1 MPLRHVRSWVWH
13 LALALAAPAALAA
26 QQTQTVHG
34 RVTDA
39 SNGQPIASVQ
49 INVTGTLLGTMT
61 TESGEFTISA
71 VPTGTRTIVAR
82 RIGYGTTRREVDVTG
97 GAQVEVDFALAPVAA
112 TLEEVVVSG
121 VGAPAERRVV
131 GNTVETVAGDAVSE
145 APAATSIDQALQGK
159 ITGAVISQNTGQP
172 GGGVSIRLRGTNSI
186 LGGSEPL
193 YVVDGVIVDNSSDAL
208 ISLGANASRD
218 NASISNALSDL
229 DPDDIERIEVL
240 KGAAA
245 AALYGSR
252 ANNGVIQ
259 IFTKRGRAGETN
271 VTLKS
276 EYSLSRIAKR
286 YDLNMSPFAGYTDVL
301 YGGADSIG
309 EPIQR
314 WDLQDEILRTGQGT
328 SDQLSISGGSGPTT
342 YFVSGGYDYD
352 QGIIHNTDYRRWNLR
367 TNLTQQLTS
376 KIDVSVRGSYIDSKA
391 NYVPEGEQ
399 TQGVLTSV
407 IFTPTSVNQF
417 FDKSLGRYPYNPV
430 LGANPL
436 DVMNNWEAPE
446 RVTRMVG
453 GFEATARPFSSLTL
467 KYLVGLDDYRKEDKY
482 FQPPYSTSA
491 SFTGSVQNPVAFS
504 RQFNNDLTASHVAQ
518 LASSLG
524 LTSTGGFRYTSDR
537 TEIVRAAA
545 SDLQP
550 GQDLVSGATQSASQS
565 LTELHTMGFFLEER
579 ANVNERLYLTAGV
592 NYEASSAFG
601 PDERWQFFPRFSAS
615 YVLGEEPF
623 FKEALGSTISSLR
636 LRAAYGET
644 GGQPPG
650 LYSRFANYVDLPF
663 SGKPGL
669 VASTLAGNDSL
680 LPERE
685 REYEFGFDAG
695 FARDRAQLEFT
706 YYNRHVKDLV
716 LSVPLPPSSGFS
728 SQFQNIGELSN
739 NGIEVALNTVNVA
752 SPSFGWRSRLSFARN
767 RGKVERLVTSADT
780 LINGYLNAVIE
791 GQPVGVFYGGIFA
804 RKADG
809 TIDSKSANVVYNGRD
824 TTVMLPYRARDT
836 LSSGGVV
843 NASRI
848 IGNPEPDFVATLGN
862 TFDIGKRFQ
871 VSVLLDGRFGNDV
884 ANFSRRIS
892 QLFGADKS
900 NEAEISGDTTF
911 RAYSLNP
918 TGRSLIYEAYIED
931 GSFVK
936 LREIA
941 AALTFDDPWV
951 QRFGANRM
959 TLRLAGRNLYTWTNY
974 SGLDPEINMFSA
986 STVSRGVDFAT
997 TPLPRQ
1003 FTLSVTLNF

>member
-1 MPLRHVRSWVWH
+1 MLVHRVRTWVSQPALL
-13 LALALAAPAALAA
+13 LALPAVLAA
-26 QQTQTVHG
+26 QQTRTVNG

-39 SNGQPIASVQ
+39 SNGQPIVNVQ
-49 INVTGTLLGTMT
+49 ISVNGTLLGALT
-61 TESGEFTISA
+61 SQDGRFTISS
-71 VPTGTRTIVAR
+71 VPTGARTFVAR
-82 RIGYGTTRREVDVTG
+82 RIGYGTTRQDVTVG
-97 GAQVEVDFALAPVAA
+97 EGSPTEVNFVLAPVAK

-159 ITGAVISQNTGQP
+159 ITGAVISQNSGQP
-172 GGGVSIRLRGTNSI
+172 GGGVSVRLRGTNSI

-193 YVVDGVIVDNSSDAL
+193 YVVDGVIVDNSSEAL
-208 ISLGANASRD
+208 ISLSANASRG
-218 NASISNALSDL
+218 NAAISNALSDL

-259 IFTKRGRAGETN
+259 IFTKRGQAGETN
-271 VTLKS
+271 VTLRS

-286 YDLNMSPFAGYTDVL
+286 YQLNMSPYAGYTDVQ

-328 SDQLSISGGSGPTT
+328 SNQLSISGGSGPTT

-352 QGIIHNTDYRRWNLR
+352 QGIINNTDYRRWNLR
-367 TNLTQQLTS
+367 TNLSQRLS
-376 KIDVSVRGSYIDSKA
+376 DKIEVGVRGSYIDSKA

-417 FDKSLGRYPYNPV
+417 FDKNLGRYPYNPV
-430 LGANPL
+430 LGPNPL
-436 DVMNNWEAPE
+436 DVMNDWQAPQ

-453 GFEATARPFSSLTL
+453 GFEATAHPFSSLTV
-467 KYLVGLDDYRKEDKY
+467 KYLAGIDDYRQEDRY

-491 SFTGSVQNPVAFS
+491 TFTGSVENPVAFS
-504 RQFNNDLTASHVAQ
+504 RQFNNDLTATHVGQ
-518 LASSLG
+518 ISEMLG
-524 LTSTGGFRYTSDR
+524 LTSTAGFRYTSDR
-537 TEIVRAAA
+537 REVVRAAA

-565 LTELHTMGFFLEER
+565 LTELRTMGLFLEER
-579 ANVNERLYLTAGV
+579 ASIADRLYLTAGI

-601 PDERWQFFPRFSAS
+601 PDERWQFFPRLSAS
-615 YVLGEEPF
+615 YVIGEEPWF
-623 FKEALGSTISSLR
+623 QQALGNTVSSLR

-739 NGIEVALNTVNVA
+739 NGIEVALNTVNV
-752 SPSFGWRSRLSFARN
+752 SNPGFTWRSRLSYARN
-767 RGKVERLVTSADT
+767 RGKVTRLVTSADT
-780 LINGYLNAVIE
+780 LLDGYLNVVVE
-791 GQPVGVFYGGIFA
+791 GQPVGVFYGGVFA
-804 RKADG
+804 RNPDG
-809 TIDSKSANVVYNGRD
+809 TIATKPTNLTYNGRD
-824 TTVMLPYRARDT
+824 TTVNLPYRAQDT
-836 LSSGGVV
+836 LPGGGLV

-848 IGNPEPDFVATLGN
+848 IGNPEPDFVATFGN
-862 TFDIGKRFQ
+862 TFDIGKRLQ
-871 VSVLLDGRFGNDV
+871 VGVLLDGRFGNDV
-884 ANFSRRIS
+884 ANFSKRIA
-892 QLFGADKS
+892 QLFGADRS

-911 RAYSLNP
+911 RVYSLNP
-918 TGRSLIYEAYIED
+918 NGRSTTYEAYIED

-936 LREIA
+936 LREIST
-941 AALTFDDPWV
+941 ALSFDDPWV
-951 QRFGANRM
+951 QRFGARRL
-959 TLRLAGRNLYTWTNY
+959 TLRVAGRNLYTWTDY

-1003 FTLSVTLNF
+1003 FTMSVSLNF

>member
-1 MPLRHVRSWVWH
+1 MLVQRVRTWVSH
-13 LALALAAPAALAA
+13 LALLMALPAALLA
-26 QQTQTVHG
+26 QQTQTVSG

-39 SNGQPIASVQ
+39 SNGQPIVNVQ
-49 INVTGTLLGTMT
+49 ISVNGTMLGTLTAQDGRY
-61 TESGEFTISA
+61 TISS
-71 VPTGTRTIVAR
+71 VPVGTRTLVAR
-82 RIGYGTTRREVDVTG
+82 RIGYGTMRQDVDVATSSP
-97 GAQVEVDFALAPVAA
+97 AEANFALTPVAK

-131 GNTVETVAGDAVSE
+131 GNTVETVSGEEVSQ

-159 ITGAVISQNTGQP
+159 ITGAVISQNSGQP

-193 YVVDGVIVDNSSDAL
+193 YVVDGVIVDNSSEAL
-208 ISLGANASRD
+208 ISLSSNASRG
-218 NASISNALSDL
+218 NAAISNALSDL

-271 VTLKS
+271 VTLRS
-276 EYSLSRIAKR
+276 EYSLSKIAKR
-286 YDLNMSPFAGYTDVL
+286 YELNMSPFAGYTDVQ

-314 WDLQDEILRTGQGT
+314 WDLQDQILRTGQGT
-328 SDQLSISGGSGPTT
+328 SNQLSVSGGSGPTT
-342 YFVSGGYDYD
+342 YFVSGGYDYN
-352 QGIIHNTDYRRWNLR
+352 QGIINNTDYRRWNLR
-367 TNLTQQLTS
+367 TNLSQRLS
-376 KIDVSVRGSYIDSKA
+376 KTIDVAVHGSYIDSKA

-417 FDKSLGRYPYNPV
+417 FDKELGRYPYNPV

-436 DVMNNWEAPE
+436 DVMNNWKAPDQ
-446 RVTRMVG
+446 VTRVVG
-453 GFEATARPFSSLTL
+453 GIEATARPFDNLTV
-467 KYLVGLDDYRKEDKY
+467 KYLAGIDDYRQEDRY
-482 FQPPYSTSA
+482 FQPPYSTSDK
-491 SFTGSVQNPVAFS
+491 FTGLVQNPVAFS
-504 RQFNNDLTASHVAQ
+504 RQFNNDLTATHVAQ
-518 LASSLG
+518 LNNSLG
-524 LTSTGGFRYTSDR
+524 LTSTAGFRYASDR
-537 TEIVRAAA
+537 REVVRAAA

-550 GQDLVSGATQSASQS
+550 GQDLVSGATQTASQS
-565 LTELHTMGFFLEER
+565 LTELHTLGFFLEER
-579 ANVNERLYLTAGV
+579 AAVADRLYLTAGV

-601 PDERWQFFPRFSAS
+601 PDERWQFFPRVSAS
-615 YVLGEEPF
+615 YVIGEEPWF
-623 FKEALGSTISSLR
+623 QEALGSTVSSLR

-650 LYSRFANYVDLPF
+650 LYSRFENYVDSPF

-695 FARDRAQLEFT
+695 FVNDRAQLEFT

-739 NGIEVALNTVNVA
+739 NGIEIALNTVNVA
-752 SPSFGWRSRLSFARN
+752 NPGFTWRSRLSFARN

-780 LINGYLNAVIE
+780 LLDGYLNVVVE

-804 RKADG
+804 RNPDG
-809 TIDSKSANVVYNGRD
+809 TIATKPVDVTYNGRD
-824 TTVMLPYRARDT
+824 TTVSLPYRAQD
-836 LSSGGVV
+836 LLPSGALV

-848 IGNPEPDFVATLGN
+848 IGNPEPDFVATFGN
-862 TFDIGKRFQ
+862 TFDIGRRLQ
-871 VSVLLDGRFGNDV
+871 LSVLLDGRFGNDV
-884 ANFSRRIS
+884 ANFSKRIA
-892 QLFGADKS
+892 QLFGADRS
-900 NEAEISGDTTF
+900 NEAEITGDTTY
-911 RAYSLNP
+911 RTYSLNP
-918 TGRSLIYEAYIED
+918 SGRSLIYEAYIED

-941 AALTFDDPWV
+941 ASLSFDDPWV
-951 QRFGANRM
+951 QRFGADRL
-959 TLRLAGRNLYTWTNY
+959 TLRLAGRNLYTWTDY

-997 TPLPRQ
+997 TPLPSQ
-1003 FTLSVTLNF
+1003 FTLSVSLNF

>member
-1 MPLRHVRSWVWH
+1 MIVRHVRTWVSI
-13 LALALAAPAALAA
+13 LALITGLPATVAA
-26 QQTQTVHG
+26 QQTVSGT
-34 RVTDA
+34 VTDA
-39 SNGQPIASVQ
+39 SNGQPIANVQ
-49 INVTGTLLGTMT
+49 ISVTGTLLGTLT
-61 TESGEFTISA
+61 TQDGKFTIAS
-71 VPTGTRTIVAR
+71 VPTGARNIVAR
-82 RIGYGTTRREVDVTG
+82 RLGYATARQDITVSEGSPAEVNFSLT
-97 GAQVEVDFALAPVAA
+97 PVAK

-131 GNTVETVAGDAVSE
+131 GNTVETVAGDEVSE

-159 ITGAVISQNTGQP
+159 ITGAVISQNSGNP

-208 ISLGANASRD
+208 ISLSANASRG
-218 NASISNALSDL
+218 NTAISNALSDL

-271 VTLKS
+271 VTLRT
-276 EYSLSRIAKR
+276 EYALSKIAKR
-286 YDLNMSPFAGYTDVL
+286 YDLNMSPFAGYADVL

-314 WDLQDEILRTGQGT
+314 WDIQDEILRVGQGT
-328 SDQLSISGGSGPTT
+328 SNQLSLSGGSGPTT

-352 QGIIHNTDYRRWNLR
+352 QGIVRNVDYRRWNLR
-367 TNLTQQLTS
+367 TNLSQRLS
-376 KIDVSVRGSYIDSKA
+376 EKLDVGVRGSYTDSKA
-391 NYVPEGEQ
+391 NYLPEGEQ
-399 TQGVLTSV
+399 TPGVLTSV

-417 FDKSLGRYPYNPV
+417 FDKSTGRYPYNPI
-430 LGANPL
+430 LGPSAF
-436 DVMNNWEAPE
+436 DVMNNWEAPN

-453 GFEATARPFSSLTL
+453 GFDVTARPTSSITL
-467 KYLVGLDDYRKEDKY
+467 KYLAGIDDYRQDARF
-482 FQPPYSTSA
+482 FQPPYSRSA
-491 SFTGSVQNPVAFS
+491 SFTGSVENPVALS
-504 RQFNNDLTASHVAQ
+504 RQFNNDFTATHVGD
-518 LASSLG
+518 LGNSFG
-524 LTSTGGFRYTSDR
+524 LTSTAGFRYASDR
-537 TEIVRAAA
+537 REVVRAAA

-565 LTELHTMGFFLEER
+565 LTELRTLGFFLEER
-579 ANVNERLYLTAGV
+579 AAVADRLYLTAGV

-601 PDERWQFFPRFSAS
+601 PDERWQFFPRVSAS
-615 YVLGEEPF
+615 YVMGEEPWF
-623 FKEALGSTISSLR
+623 QNSLGNTVSSLR

-695 FARDRAQLEFT
+695 FAKDRAQLEFT

-716 LSVPLPPSSGFS
+716 LAVPLPPSSGFS
-728 SQFQNIGELSN
+728 SQFQNIGELTN
-739 NGIEVALNTVNVA
+739 NGVEIALNTVNVS
-752 SPSFGWRSRLSFARN
+752 SPNFAWRSRISYARN
-767 RGKVERLVTSADT
+767 RGKVTRLVTSADT
-780 LINGYLNAVIE
+780 LLDGYLNAVIE
-791 GQPVGVFYGGIFA
+791 GQPVGVFYGGVFA
-804 RKADG
+804 RNPDG
-809 TIDSKSANVVYNGRD
+809 TIASKPTDLVYNGRD
-824 TTVMLPYRARDT
+824 TTVMLPYRAQDV
-836 LSSGGVV
+836 LPSGALA

-848 IGNPEPDFVATLGN
+848 IGNPEPDFVATFGN
-862 TFDIGKRFQ
+862 TFDIGKRLQ
-871 VSVLLDGRFGNDV
+871 IGLLLDGRFGNDV
-884 ANFSRRIS
+884 ANFSKRIS

-911 RAYSLNP
+911 RAYTLNP
-918 TGRSLIYEAYIED
+918 NGRSTTYEAYIED
-931 GSFVK
+931 GTFVK
-936 LREIA
+936 LREIS
-941 AALTFDDPWV
+941 AALSFDDPWV
-951 QRFGANRM
+951 RRFGAERL
-959 TLRLAGRNLYTWTNY
+959 TLRLAGRNLYTWTDY
-974 SGLDPEINMFSA
+974 SGLDPEVNMFSA

-1003 FTLSVTLNF
+1003 FTMSVSLNF